1 MTKYLLL
8 DIDDTI
14 APSMYRGSDAI
25 EIETWGRGHLAIPK
39 YIVEWVKLFSKKENQ
54 SIWWCTDRSNETTQI
69 EKQLPLKADGKLM
82 FTKPPKGVWKKQA
95 AIIRFAEEHPKDTVI
110 CADNDC
116 DLMNSDK
123 LPDNLHLVIP
133 TGAIKGLSKEDLIRI
148 DNLK

>member
-69 EKQLPLKADGKLM
+69 ERQLPLKVEGKLM
-82 FTKPPKGVWKKQA
+82 FTKPPKGFWKKQA

-110 CADNDC
+110 CADNDA
-116 DLMNSDK
+116 DYMKYNEI
-123 LPDNLHLVIP
+123 PDNLRLVIP
-133 TGAIKGLSKEDLIRI
+133 TGANKALSRENLVTI